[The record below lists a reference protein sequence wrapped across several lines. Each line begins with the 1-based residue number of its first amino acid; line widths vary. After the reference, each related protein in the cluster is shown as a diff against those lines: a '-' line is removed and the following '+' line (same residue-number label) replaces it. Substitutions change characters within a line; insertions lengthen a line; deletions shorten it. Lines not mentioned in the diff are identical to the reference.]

1 MPALVSLLRVARLVL
16 TARRPLRQ
24 ALEMYQQALCRGTPN
39 ASWFNN
45 TYPCTSTRTLTRMT
59 LTHSERCVALDW
71 IGLDGDAEA
80 MPSITCASSM
90 THSRTTIALSSST
103 KTTRWRTPTAASRC
117 ISWEGGTKRKRIC
130 SKRSRS
136 SRQGCR
142 PSTSCRTSRESSVVA
157 PCTFCIAS
165 TRLSRTLRAPSHC
178 DHTLPSRSPSAAA
191 SCIGSSDTKRRR
203 STSIE
208 RGQPI
213 LLVRCHRHP
222 YQYLVH
228 DRTNSQSRVL
238 ECAAVTTRIVKEML
252 GPEKLSE
259 LFHLPS

>member
-1 MPALVSLLRVARLVL
+1 MLCCGESALGLRVASRFPTVSKEMRGGNETPSLPMIGGADL
-16 TARRPLRQ
+16 QARKIV
-24 ALEMYQQALCRGTPN
+24 N
-39 ASWFNN
+39 S
-45 TYPCTSTRTLTRMT
+45 
-59 LTHSERCVALDW
+59 
-71 IGLDGDAEA
+71 
-80 MPSITCASSM
+80 
-90 THSRTTIALSSST
+90 LSSSLLYGSHLLVVAAEPHSQ
-103 KTTRWRTPTAASRC
+103 RSWRTLVDCQPQPA
-117 ISWEGGTKRKRIC
+117 
-130 SKRSRS
+130 
-136 SRQGCR
+136 
-142 PSTSCRTSRESSVVA
+142 
-157 PCTFCIAS
+157 
-165 TRLSRTLRAPSHC
+165 L
-178 DHTLPSRSPSAAA
+178 LPSRSPSAAA

-208 RGQPI
+208 RGRPI